1 MDSSSANSPPPP
13 HPRKDRPMVLS
24 ILRPCSAARHAAAV
38 ALEPD
43 SPGARN
49 EDKREYIKAG
59 MIVAVKPEEK
69 VE

>member
-1 MDSSSANSPPPP
+1 
-13 HPRKDRPMVLS
+13 MVLS